1 MKRDVKFIYSTE
13 DPASLNIRDAMISS
27 GVKQELFH
35 EINQRPIYS
44 DFPENSDGMAG
55 KTLIFLS
62 RHSSEKKVNSL
73 TVHPVG
79 NFSSADLGGAQG
91 ELAES
96 DPWVQSAI
104 LRSIK
109 EVYKGDKYNITLEA
123 THHGPRS
130 SSRIVF
136 AEIGTGPENW
146 NDPEALGALAKGLSS
161 FSAMDYPNYVAA
173 GGGHYAPKF
182 TDAVLSLKIN
192 IGHIISK
199 YRMDEISEAG
209 MNQAIEKSPGCKG
222 FILDKKGLRSAH
234 LEMIRTFA
242 RNRDFDIIEL

>member
-1 MKRDVKFIYSTE
+1 MKTDVKFIYSTE
-13 DPASLNIRDAMISS
+13 DPASLNIRDALVSS
-27 GVKQELFH
+27 GIDRELFH
-35 EINQRPIYS
+35 EINQRSIYS
-44 DFPENSDGMAG
+44 DFPENRDGMAG
-55 KTLIFLS
+55 KTLVFLS

-79 NFSSADLGGAQG
+79 NFSSADLGGAPG

-109 EVYKGDKYNITLEA
+109 NVYKGDKYNITLEA

-146 NDPEALGALAKGLSS
+146 NDPEALDALAQGLSS
-161 FSAMDYPNYVAA
+161 FNVMDYPNYVAA

-182 TDAVLSLKIN
+182 TDALFSMKIN

-199 YRMDEISEAG
+199 YRMDEISDSG
-209 MNQAIEKSPGCKG
+209 LIQAVDKSPDCKG
-222 FILDKKGLRSAH
+222 FILDKKGLRSSH
-234 LEMIRTFA
+234 LEMIRSFA
-242 RNRDFDIIEL
+242 KNRNLDIIEL